1 MLVACELAKPL
12 DEPFAERTEV
22 WHGEEETT
30 KRGKEQLSKVKIRY
44 DSILDHNGTSI
55 ITSNR
60 FCHGNIY

>member
-1 MLVACELAKPL
+1 MNLI
-12 DEPFAERTEV
+12 ERTEV
-22 WHGEEETT
+22 WHGKEEII
-30 KRGKEQLSKVKIRY
+30 KRGQEELSNVKIRY